1 MNLASQPGSL
11 VAYRLQLLHRR
22 TFAYSH
28 LCGKVDHTVNRAIP
42 HDVLDVDVVADEHF
56 AIIVYVDYAH
66 KTVALLTEIIE
77 ERRVLTERIV
87 GICRIVAWRFVIA
100 EKYDNSVSYKFL

>member
-1 MNLASQPGSL
+1 MRPSPEALSHIAFSSFIG
-11 VAYRLQLLHRR
+11 A
-22 TFAYSH
+22 H
-28 LCGKVDHTVNRAIP
+28 LCSHVGHGVYRAIP

-66 KTVALLTEIIE
+66 KTVALLTEIIK